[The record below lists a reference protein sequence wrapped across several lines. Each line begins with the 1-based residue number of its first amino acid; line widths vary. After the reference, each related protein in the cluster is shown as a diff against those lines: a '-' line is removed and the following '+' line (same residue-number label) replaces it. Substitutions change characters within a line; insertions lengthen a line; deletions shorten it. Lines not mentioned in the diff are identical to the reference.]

1 MYHASPHLT
10 YLLQT
15 DLLKPDVS
23 KLNYPL
29 YPPWDWA
36 EKSFRCYSHSAN
48 PLLTG
53 VPAEGFGLLIVSARL
68 QMFQPVKV
76 RCYEISKTLKTVSRP
91 IIIRGRTRKKTTFPA
106 QKEVRAWRKC
116 LVVLQEHSMA
126 SGEVPVLQ
134 AGKKDKFVF
143 KKGPFLLLKTSLS
156 FFNGTYVFEKNK
168 FFQRVGWCSGRNHFY
183 RNSEGVNRNLL
194 QEFTKLVAR
203 SGRTCIRIPD
213 PPTGKNAAF

>member
-29 YPPWDWA
+29 YLPWDWA

-156 FFNGTYVFEKNK
+156 FF
-168 FFQRVGWCSGRNHFY
+168 
-183 RNSEGVNRNLL
+183 
-194 QEFTKLVAR
+194 
-203 SGRTCIRIPD
+203 
-213 PPTGKNAAF
+213 

>member
-1 MYHASPHLT
+1 MWETLVYNVSPHLI

-53 VPAEGFGLLIVSARL
+53 VPAEGFGHLIVSARL

-91 IIIRGRTRKKTTFPA
+91 II
-106 QKEVRAWRKC
+106 V
-116 LVVLQEHSMA
+116 
-126 SGEVPVLQ
+126 
-134 AGKKDKFVF
+134 
-143 KKGPFLLLKTSLS
+143 
-156 FFNGTYVFEKNK
+156 
-168 FFQRVGWCSGRNHFY
+168 RVGH
-183 RNSEGVNRNLL
+183 
-194 QEFTKLVAR
+194 
-203 SGRTCIRIPD
+203 
-213 PPTGKNAAF
+213 GKRQLSRHKKK

>member
-91 IIIRGRTRKKTTFPA
+91 IIIRGRTRKKTLSRHKKK
-106 QKEVRAWRKC
+106 QELGENAW
-116 LVVLQEHSMA
+116 
-126 SGEVPVLQ
+126 
-134 AGKKDKFVF
+134 
-143 KKGPFLLLKTSLS
+143 S
-156 FFNGTYVFEKNK
+156 F
-168 FFQRVGWCSGRNHFY
+168 S
-183 RNSEGVNRNLL
+183 RNSRWQVG
-194 QEFTKLVAR
+194 KCR
-203 SGRTCIRIPD
+203 SCRQVKR
-213 PPTGKNAAF
+213 

>member
-1 MYHASPHLT
+1 MWETLVYNVSPHLI

-68 QMFQPVKV
+68 QMFQPVK
-76 RCYEISKTLKTVSRP
+76 SKVLWDLENSQDSFKTYHYPRSD
-91 IIIRGRTRKKTTFPA
+91 T
-106 QKEVRAWRKC
+106 
-116 LVVLQEHSMA
+116 
-126 SGEVPVLQ
+126 
-134 AGKKDKFVF
+134 KKDNFPGTKRSKSLEKMPGRFPGTVDSKWGSCRSCRQV
-143 KKGPFLLLKTSLS
+143 KKISSFLKKVL
-156 FFNGTYVFEKNK
+156 FF
-168 FFQRVGWCSGRNHFY
+168 C
-183 RNSEGVNRNLL
+183 
-194 QEFTKLVAR
+194 
-203 SGRTCIRIPD
+203 
-213 PPTGKNAAF
+213 

>member
-76 RCYEISKTLKTVSRP
+76 RCYEISKT
-91 IIIRGRTRKKTTFPA
+91 
-106 QKEVRAWRKC
+106 
-116 LVVLQEHSMA
+116 VLR
-126 SGEVPVLQ
+126 
-134 AGKKDKFVF
+134 VF
-143 KKGPFLLLKTSLS
+143 ESCQDSCRSLS
-156 FFNGTYVFEKNK
+156 RQFQDLSLSGSDTEKDSFPGTKRNKSLEKMPGRFPGTVDSKWGSCRSCRQVKKISSFLKKVLFF
-168 FFQRVGWCSGRNHFY
+168 C
-183 RNSEGVNRNLL
+183 
-194 QEFTKLVAR
+194 
-203 SGRTCIRIPD
+203 
-213 PPTGKNAAF
+213 

>member
-15 DLLKPDVS
+15 DLL

-53 VPAEGFGLLIVSARL
+53 VPAEGFGHLIVSARL

-91 IIIRGRTRKKTTFPA
+91 IIVRGRA
-106 QKEVRAWRKC
+106 QKEARAWRKC
-116 LVVLQEHSMA
+116 LVVLQEQSMA

-156 FFNGTYVFEKNK
+156 FF
-168 FFQRVGWCSGRNHFY
+168 
-183 RNSEGVNRNLL
+183 
-194 QEFTKLVAR
+194 
-203 SGRTCIRIPD
+203 
-213 PPTGKNAAF
+213 

>member
-91 IIIRGRTRKKTTFPA
+91 IYNPQNEMFRLLGTKRSFSQNETFFFSHPYPLYPA
-106 QKEVRAWRKC
+106 LFR
-116 LVVLQEHSMA
+116 LIS
-126 SGEVPVLQ
+126 
-134 AGKKDKFVF
+134 
-143 KKGPFLLLKTSLS
+143 
-156 FFNGTYVFEKNK
+156 
-168 FFQRVGWCSGRNHFY
+168 HF
-183 RNSEGVNRNLL
+183 
-194 QEFTKLVAR
+194 
-203 SGRTCIRIPD
+203 
-213 PPTGKNAAF
+213 

>member
-15 DLLKPDVS
+15 DLL

-53 VPAEGFGLLIVSARL
+53 VPAEGFGHLIVSARL
-68 QMFQPVKV
+68 RMFQPVKV

-91 IIIRGRTRKKTTFPA
+91 IIVRGRTRKKTTLPA
-106 QKEVRAWRKC
+106 QQEARAWR
-116 LVVLQEHSMA
+116 
-126 SGEVPVLQ
+126 
-134 AGKKDKFVF
+134 
-143 KKGPFLLLKTSLS
+143 
-156 FFNGTYVFEKNK
+156 
-168 FFQRVGWCSGRNHFY
+168 
-183 RNSEGVNRNLL
+183 
-194 QEFTKLVAR
+194 
-203 SGRTCIRIPD
+203 
-213 PPTGKNAAF
+213 

>member
-53 VPAEGFGLLIVSARL
+53 VPAEGFGLLTVSARL

-116 LVVLQEHSMA
+116 LVVLRNIRWQ
-126 SGEVPVLQ
+126 V
-134 AGKKDKFVF
+134 GKCRSCRQVKKISSFF
-143 KKGPFLLLKTSLS
+143 KKVL
-156 FFNGTYVFEKNK
+156 FF
-168 FFQRVGWCSGRNHFY
+168 C
-183 RNSEGVNRNLL
+183 
-194 QEFTKLVAR
+194 
-203 SGRTCIRIPD
+203 
-213 PPTGKNAAF
+213 

>member
-36 EKSFRCYSHSAN
+36 EKSFRCFSHSAN

-53 VPAEGFGLLIVSARL
+53 VPAEGFGHLIVSARL

-91 IIIRGRTRKKTTFPA
+91 IIIRGRTRKKDNFPGTKRSKSLEKMPGRSPGTFDG
-106 QKEVRAWRKC
+106 KWG
-116 LVVLQEHSMA
+116 S
-126 SGEVPVLQ
+126 
-134 AGKKDKFVF
+134 AG
-143 KKGPFLLLKTSLS
+143 LA
-156 FFNGTYVFEKNK
+156 
-168 FFQRVGWCSGRNHFY
+168 GR
-183 RNSEGVNRNLL
+183 
-194 QEFTKLVAR
+194 
-203 SGRTCIRIPD
+203 
-213 PPTGKNAAF
+213 

>member
-53 VPAEGFGLLIVSARL
+53 VPAEGFGHLIVSARL

-91 IIIRGRTRKKTTFPA
+91 IIVRGRTRKKDNFPGTKRS
-106 QKEVRAWRKC
+106 KELGENAW
-116 LVVLQEHSMA
+116 
-126 SGEVPVLQ
+126 
-134 AGKKDKFVF
+134 
-143 KKGPFLLLKTSLS
+143 S
-156 FFNGTYVFEKNK
+156 F
-168 FFQRVGWCSGRNHFY
+168 S
-183 RNSEGVNRNLL
+183 RNSRWQVG
-194 QEFTKLVAR
+194 KCR
-203 SGRTCIRIPD
+203 SCRQVKKISSFLKKVLFFC
-213 PPTGKNAAF
+213 

>member
-53 VPAEGFGLLIVSARL
+53 VPAEGFGHLIVSARL

-76 RCYEISKTLKTVSRP
+76 RCYEISKTVLRVFESCQDSCRRLSRQ
-91 IIIRGRTRKKTTFPA
+91 F
-106 QKEVRAWRKC
+106 QD
-116 LVVLQEHSMA
+116 L
-126 SGEVPVLQ
+126 
-134 AGKKDKFVF
+134 
-143 KKGPFLLLKTSLS
+143 SLS
-156 FFNGTYVFEKNK
+156 GSDTEKDSFPGTKRSKSLEKMP
-168 FFQRVGWCSGRNHFY
+168 GRSPGTFDGKWG
-183 RNSEGVNRNLL
+183 SAGL
-194 QEFTKLVAR
+194 A
-203 SGRTCIRIPD
+203 GR
-213 PPTGKNAAF
+213 